1 MLTILRDYFESRRRM
16 RVISGDFFRN
26 GMHCDLLPPRPRSQD
41 ANPLDGLV
49 LRNV

>member
-26 GMHCDLLPPRPRSQD
+26 GMHCDTAAPAPRPQN

-49 LRNV
+49 LRKV